1 MTGPLLAQD
10 MGLSRRLM
18 PHPPIGVPG
27 LLIGGALG
35 LVVALVLAAWGTS
48 LLSPHALAA
57 QRLLPPGT
65 PGHPLGTDQLGRDV
79 MARTLGGF
87 RWSLSLALPAATL
100 AAAGGTAIGAAAAST
115 GGWHRSLIERATE
128 SASGFP
134 FLVVAAPLVAL
145 TGRGYGP
152 LLVVLGVLASPL
164 FARAAFERSW
174 RGSSTWR
181 PGEML
186 RLVWP
191 AVPVV
196 WAFVLADLVVAET
209 CLTFIGGGAAES
221 VASWG
226 NMLADARERLASA
239 PWMLYA
245 PATALLLTVMSA
257 NWLGEGLG
265 QIGSS
270 QAD

>member
-27 LLIGGALG
+27 LLIGGTLG
-35 LVVALVLAAWGTS
+35 LVVAVVLAAWGTS
-48 LLSPHALAA
+48 LLSPHALAG

-79 MARTLGGF
+79 MARTLEGF
-87 RWSLSLALPAATL
+87 RWSLSLVLPAATL
-100 AAAGGTAIGAAAAST
+100 AAAGGTAIGVAAAA
-115 GGWHRSLIERATE
+115 GGWHRPLIERATE
-128 SASGFP
+128 SVSGFP
-134 FLVVAAPLVAL
+134 FLVVAAPVVAL

-152 LLVVLGVLASPL
+152 LLLVLGVLASPL

-174 RGSSTWR
+174 RGSSWR
-181 PGEML
+181 PGEIL

-209 CLTFIGGGAAES
+209 CLSFIGGGAADS

-245 PATALLLTVMSA
+245 PATALVLTVMSA

-265 QIGSS
+265 QIRRP